1 LTEPE
6 RPPENSTPDN
16 GSVRVPPW
24 LVDDVSRLGT
34 RYGLSEE
41 EKRVLTEGA
50 LVETR
55 SGLTPPEAI
64 EAALASDGP
73 LTFRLNRQDLADH
86 VRTRRPFDYDLM
98 GLVALQTEL
107 RAVLPE
113 ECVVHLAIT
122 GSKSS
127 GKTKT
132 TRIMA
137 KLAGGR
143 FFTGGT
149 QAALVSQFGS
159 GELVAIDEVDALF
172 RKLPDLEPILR
183 ASNSWNAPYTVSV
196 QHGRGWEVEVRN
208 VGGPKVFNYRGEM
221 DDATLSRAYTLD
233 LPRQVDSQLVV
244 NNFDLDNPIL
254 DVRDRLRR
262 LASKKA
268 LGWTRAAALAHLKD
282 PAFVA
287 RLDRLPATLGRHKET
302 AAVFLLIGDMLGL
315 DLEDDMQAATARQA
329 EADTE
334 SDDLREWLRAF
345 YGSRPASVENPDLE
359 VPQSVVLTF
368 VNERRKVQG
377 FRAWPEKSSEFK
389 TKLRELGFEDGK
401 NVLRRRTGRV
411 LVFDAEVRKRLS
423 LDAAAELH
431 QPAEPGSW
439 QEPSP

>member
-1 LTEPE
+1 MTEAEQSPDTPE
-6 RPPENSTPDN
+6 PDS

-24 LVDDVSRLGT
+24 LEDDLSLLGKK
-34 RYGLSEE
+34 YSLLEE
-41 EKRVLTEGA
+41 ERRSLLERA
-50 LVETR
+50 LAELGPEV
-55 SGLTPPEAI
+55 SPPEAI

-73 LTFRLNRQDLADH
+73 LTFKLNRQDLAEH
-86 VRTRRPFDYDLM
+86 VRPRREFDFDLM
-98 GLVALQTEL
+98 ALTAIQTEL
-107 RAVLPE
+107 RPILPE

-159 GELVAIDEVDALF
+159 GELVAIDEADSLF

-196 QHGRGWEVEVRN
+196 PRGRGWEVEVRN

-221 DDATLSRAYTLD
+221 DDATLSRAYILD

-244 NNFDLDNPIL
+244 NNFDLDNPISE
-254 DVRDRLRR
+254 VRNRLRR
-262 LASKKA
+262 LAAKKA
-268 LGWTRAAALAHLKD
+268 LGWTREAAMAHLKD

-302 AAVFLLIGDMLGL
+302 AAVFLLIGDILGL
-315 DLEDDMQAATARQA
+315 DLEDDMRAATERQA
-329 EADTE
+329 DADTE

-345 YGSRPASVENPDLE
+345 YGSQPASVANPDLE
-359 VPQSVVLTF
+359 VARSVVLTF
-368 VNERRKVQG
+368 VNEKRRVQG
-377 FRAWPEKSSEFK
+377 FRPWPEKSSEFK

-401 NVLRRRTGRV
+401 NVLRRRSGRV
-411 LVFDAEVRKRLS
+411 LVFDSEVRKRLT
-423 LDAAAELH
+423 LDP
-431 QPAEPGSW
+431 PAEAS
-439 QEPSP
+439 EPAEDRP